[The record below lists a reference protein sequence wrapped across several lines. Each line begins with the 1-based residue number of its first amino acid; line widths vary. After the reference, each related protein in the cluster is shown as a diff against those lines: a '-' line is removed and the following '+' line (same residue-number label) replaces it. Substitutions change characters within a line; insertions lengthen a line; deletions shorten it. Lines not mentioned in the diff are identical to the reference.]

1 MTTVAPTVSVHA
13 ITSRNAMRP
22 GPVPPGAA
30 TNMVIVDWGLIV
42 DCADDV
48 CVAGCD
54 RRAECDPGGYGEFA
68 DSSKCPLNVCC
79 SKFGFCG
86 TTKDFCGNKKVK
98 RPSCSKDNG
107 MTRVVG
113 YYEGWSMRRYCN
125 SFYPEQIPIGVY
137 THLNYAFASIDPETF
152 EVLAPSSREA
162 KMMRRLT
169 SLKESDPD
177 LKVFVA
183 VGGWTFN
190 DPGPTVTVFSDIAR
204 SEANQKTFFRSL
216 ISFMS
221 TYNFDGI
228 DLDWEYPV
236 ADDRSGRPEDFENF
250 PKFIANLKKAL
261 KASGG
266 RDGLSI
272 TLPASYW
279 YLQHFDIV
287 KLQNHVDFF
296 NIMSYDLHGAWDQHS
311 EWLEPQLNSH
321 TNLTEITN
329 ALDLLWRNNIHSDKV
344 VLGLAFY
351 ARVFAAADPNC
362 MNPGCIFQSGGN
374 AGPCS
379 NEVGVMLNS
388 EIVEIMDK
396 RGVKPTFD
404 EATAVKILKF
414 DNNQWLTY
422 DDADTFKLKVQFASS
437 QCLGGVMVWAVSH
450 DLPQGNF
457 SLALADAA
465 NRKIKAI
472 AMSAHSEQVDT
483 QTQNCPAGW
492 TIVPRS
498 DDGSNGE
505 AMIDHNA
512 CPDGTNHFFCCPPD
526 SELPTCGWYGHR
538 NGDCNG
544 KDNCP
549 AGMIEIGSNG
559 DHCENNNYEAAC
571 CTHENIPSMKLYT
584 QCTWGKSPKCDDGT
598 CSGGTTLVANSST
611 GSGGDFCH
619 YRDYWEDWKGNYAT
633 YQERVYCCEQ
643 EEDAQW
649 DDCEWNDAY
658 GLLWAEEGQD
668 LDNYCWSNCP
678 EDTVRVALETR
689 NGCDDGGRVQCCK
702 PKYLTVDKNSNKYTE
717 EEKQLEQS
725 LKEFLKDPRSWM
737 SEKHTSGN
745 ASFDIT
751 ENPPP
756 SLVRRASTKA
766 RDDVHE
772 ILYQLVF
779 VASSGPTPSQ
789 LMNMWSLNVYPLY
802 EYLTPSN
809 VRGLANEWWNWAN
822 DARQEYIAY
831 IICNMD
837 YYNKEFGD
845 MSDGLLDCECELPN
859 CCVGDVCDYEED
871 GYVED
876 DSEENGLVTRGNSR
890 PIVVN
895 LSDGS
900 TGKIFGP
907 AYTRKKTVENDPD
920 HPMRKKAFGF
930 AQSGLCASGDVDT
943 QPILVNSDVT
953 DYQIEHKIEMK
964 QVGIWIDSGNNRKLP
979 SGKPVPADLP
989 ALPLDYVKNHLRE
1002 PVLVNPPPMKGGQQS
1017 NVPLV
1022 RIMNALG
1029 STKNNEG
1036 FVLLLESINGAK
1048 GKIWR
1053 KEYPMHDDETKKLAQ
1068 KVDQASAKDILSRIR
1083 TVAGVISYLNH
1094 PAIQGGMVVE
1104 AHEVEAEIRRADNVW
1119 VAKGNPEKEIGVRWW
1134 RLVYK
1139 DVLESRSAFAKK
1151 IIEEWC
1157 AEVVKYWGVRSGDL
1171 AKQVMQAVGTLRESH
1186 VKHKKIP
1193 WGFTIYRTTYTPL
1206 SETHFAE
1213 IIELINVLTKENI
1226 RTWEGGDG
1234 TSEEKSA
1241 AKTTLL
1247 EHYQPI
1253 IMNDKTRFDGMTLDN
1268 VRSHYQAYI
1277 EASQD
1282 ELVCTNE
1289 NFFVVIDEEVVQTLA
1304 GADPAKL
1311 LATDDYLRD
1320 VRKYWVKAVETDLE
1334 DEDDDG
1340 WIKCTVY
1347 RIWNMWADMDG
1358 SRPIRVYAALYPN
1371 GPYAG

>member
-1 MTTVAPTVSVHA
+1 MGQLSP
-13 ITSRNAMRP
+13 
-22 GPVPPGAA
+22 PVPPIERTMGG
-30 TNMVIVDWGLIV
+30 IR
-42 DCADDV
+42 
-48 CVAGCD
+48 
-54 RRAECDPGGYGEFA
+54 RRALQVRAQDCSALSPCATG
-68 DSSKCPLNVCC
+68 CC
-79 SKFGFCG
+79 NKFGYCG
-86 TTKDFCGNKKVK
+86 VGDDYCGADCLL
-98 RPSCSKDNG
+98 PG
-107 MTRVVG
+107 
-113 YYEGWSMRRYCN
+113 
-125 SFYPEQIPIGVY
+125 
-137 THLNYAFASIDPETF
+137 ADP
-152 EVLAPSSREA
+152 
-162 KMMRRLT
+162 
-169 SLKESDPD
+169 
-177 LKVFVA
+177 
-183 VGGWTFN
+183 
-190 DPGPTVTVFSDIAR
+190 VFSDIAR

-221 TYNFDGI
+221 MYNFDGI

-236 ADDRSGRPEDFENF
+236 ADDRS
-250 PKFIANLKKAL
+250 ANLKKAL

-296 NIMSYDLHGAWDQHS
+296 NII

-329 ALDLLWRNNIHSDKV
+329 ALDLLWCNNIHSDKV

-351 ARVFAAADPNC
+351 TR
-362 MNPGCIFQSGGN
+362 CIFQSGGN
-374 AGPCS
+374 AGPC
-379 NEVGVMLNS
+379 
-388 EIVEIMDK
+388 IEIMDK

-404 EATAVKILKF
+404 EATAC
-414 DNNQWLTY
+414 LTY
-422 DDADTFKLKVQFASS
+422 NDADTFKLKVQFASS
-437 QCLGGVMVWAVSH
+437 QCLGGVM
-450 DLPQGNF
+450 GNF

-472 AMSAHSEQVDT
+472 AMSAHSEQWT
-483 QTQNCPAGW
+483 NCWQNRPAGW

-505 AMIDHNA
+505 AIIDYNA
-512 CPDGTNHFFCCPPD
+512 Y

-549 AGMIEIGSNG
+549 AGMIEIGSNT
-559 DHCENNNYEAAC
+559 AC
-571 CTHENIPSMKLYT
+571 CIHENIPSMKLYT

-598 CSGGTTLVANSST
+598 C
-611 GSGGDFCH
+611 SGGDFCH

-658 GLLWAEEGQD
+658 RLLWAEEGQD

-725 LKEFLKDPRSWM
+725 LKEFLKDPVCGYDSGLYPYKYSWM
-737 SEKHTSGN
+737 SKKHISGN
-745 ASFDIT
+745 ASFNIT

-789 LMNMWSLNVYPLY
+789 LMNMWSLNIYPLY
-802 EYLTPSN
+802 KYLTPSN

-822 DARQEYIAY
+822 DARQEYIIY
-831 IICNMD
+831 IICNID

-845 MSDGLLDCECELPN
+845 LSDGLLDCECELPN

-900 TGKIFGP
+900 TGKIFGR
-907 AYTRKKTVENDPD
+907 AYTRRKTVENNPD
-920 HPMRKKAFGF
+920 HPMRKKVFGF

-953 DYQIEHKIEMK
+953 DYQIEHKIKMK
-964 QVGIWIDSGNNRKLP
+964 QLP

-1017 NVPLV
+1017 NIPLV
-1022 RIMNALG
+1022 RIINTLG

-1053 KEYPMHDDETKKLAQ
+1053 KEYPMNDDETKKLAQ

-1104 AHEVEAEIRRADNVW
+1104 AHE
-1119 VAKGNPEKEIGVRWW
+1119 GNPEKEIGVRWW

-1139 DVLESRSAFAKK
+1139 DILESRSAFAKK

-1171 AKQVMQAVGTLRESH
+1171 AKQVMQAGLAAH
-1186 VKHKKIP
+1186 VKYKKIP
-1193 WGFTIYRTTYTPL
+1193 WGFTIYRTIYTPL

-1226 RTWEGGDG
+1226 RTWEGGYG
-1234 TSEEKSA
+1234 TPEEKSA

-1311 LATDDYLRD
+1311 LATDNYIRD

-1347 RIWNMWADMDG
+1347 QIWNMWADMDG